1 MGLPVWRS
9 WRLMG
14 SVVDTGHPFCG
25 SEDAFDEQVL
35 RLPVVENTRSVH
47 KAVSIVGTIYKPRG
61 EGPFPLVVINH
72 GSNRNAVDRVRP
84 RRFGFASQSR
94 EFIRRGFVVLVPT
107 RRGYGDSEGPLVES
121 YQRDE
126 TVDFHQLGLITAVDI
141 RAAIDFMRQRPY
153 VDSSRIVIVGHSA
166 GGYGCLAL
174 GSQSVD
180 GLKGVINFN
189 GVRGSRTKG
198 KGSARAVVIAIGK
211 YGETTTIPSLWIY
224 SENDSVVEPSQ
235 AREMYEAFSRS
246 CDKAEFIMLPPFEK
260 EGHYVFTKAVAHP
273 PWIDPVGRFLSKIGM
288 VSEASCGTIDK

>member
-126 TVDFHQLGLITAVDI
+126 
-141 RAAIDFMRQRPY
+141 
-153 VDSSRIVIVGHSA
+153 SRRFSSA
-166 GGYGCLAL
+166 GVDHRSGYPGRNRFYA
-174 GSQSVD
+174 
-180 GLKGVINFN
+180 
-189 GVRGSRTKG
+189 
-198 KGSARAVVIAIGK
+198 
-211 YGETTTIPSLWIY
+211 TTTL
-224 SENDSVVEPSQ
+224 
-235 AREMYEAFSRS
+235 R
-246 CDKAEFIMLPPFEK
+246 
-260 EGHYVFTKAVAHP
+260 
-273 PWIDPVGRFLSKIGM
+273 RFLSDRYCRTFRRRIWLPCSWKPVGGRPER
-288 VSEASCGTIDK
+288 SDQLQWSARQQDER